1 MRFRALRTEGFTVK
15 GVIMCRRFFSKT
27 FHLGL
32 VFWVVIAFSL
42 VLFIEASPAFQV
54 DDDEERPSVMITLD
68 ADDISL
74 TSVLQILAEKSG
86 LNIVTSP
93 DVQAQRISI
102 HLRNVPIDD
111 ALNLVVRAAG
121 LGYERLGNS
130 ILVGDPETLKEMTGV
145 VSEVIPLE
153 YASPGDVKELLF
165 DLTPNV
171 RAQVDS
177 LGSMLVV
184 TTTPSIM
191 EQVRRIV
198 GELDVPPPQVHL
210 KARVVEVS
218 NVDLQEIGVDYQRML
233 SGAQTIIT
241 EGNPLPSP
249 NNEAPLAMPYVH
261 LNRLDF
267 TSRQAE
273 AFEIAL
279 DLLLSAE
286 KGRLLADSELTTL
299 SNRSAKIHVGDV
311 VRVVVTSV
319 VTERDAGFATGV
331 GRLEEIETGITLCVT
346 PRVSNDGYITVDVKP
361 TVSQIIAFRGIE
373 QDIPQTRSRDART
386 SIRVKDG
393 EVIFIGGLQ
402 NRITKDTVV
411 KVPLLGDMPLLGK
424 LFRHYS
430 TTDEWTELI
439 IEIVPNILEG

>member
-1 MRFRALRTEGFTVK
+1 MRAFGPALMAIAIVA
-15 GVIMCRRFFSKT
+15 ISLSIPFSTSST
-27 FHLGL
+27 FQR
-32 VFWVVIAFSL
+32 S
-42 VLFIEASPAFQV
+42 
-54 DDDEERPSVMITLD
+54 DDNERPTVMFTLD

-93 DVQAQRISI
+93 EVQAQRISI

-130 ILVGDPETLKEMTGV
+130 ILVGDPMKLKEATGV
-145 VSEVIPLE
+145 VSEVIALQ
-153 YASPGDVKELLF
+153 YAHPGDVKELLT

-171 RAQVDS
+171 RSQVDS
-177 LGSMLVV
+177 LGTNLVI

-191 EQVRRIV
+191 EQIRGIV
-198 GELDVPPPQVHL
+198 ADLDVAPAQVRL

-218 NVDLQEIGVDYQRML
+218 SGDLHEIGVDYQRL
-233 SGAQTIIT
+233 LDGAQTIIT
-241 EGNPLPSP
+241 ESLPSP
-249 NNEAPLAMPYVH
+249 SGNNEPPVSMPYVS
-261 LNRLDF
+261 LSRLDF

-273 AFEIAL
+273 AFEVAL
-279 DLLLSAE
+279 DLLLSEE

-311 VRVVVTSV
+311 VRVVVTSI
-319 VTERDAGFATGV
+319 VTERAAGVATGV
-331 GRLEEIETGITLCVT
+331 GRLEEIETGITLNVT
-346 PRVSNDGYITVDVKP
+346 PRVSDDGYITVDVKP
-361 TVSQIIAFRGIE
+361 TVSQIVAFRGSQ
-373 QDIPQTRSRDART
+373 QDIPQTRERTART

-393 EVIFIGGLQ
+393 DVIYIGGLQ
-402 NRITKDTVV
+402 NHITKSTVV
-411 KVPLLGDMPLLGK
+411 KVPLLGDLPLLGR

-430 TTDEWTELI
+430 TSDEWTELI